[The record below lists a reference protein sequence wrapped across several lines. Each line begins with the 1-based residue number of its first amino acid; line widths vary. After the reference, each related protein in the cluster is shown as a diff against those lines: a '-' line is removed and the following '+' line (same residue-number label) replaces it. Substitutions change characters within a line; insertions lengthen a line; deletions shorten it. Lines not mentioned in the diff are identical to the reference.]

1 MQNNKDII
9 LEKIS
14 ELNEIYSETNSL
26 FKKIESFSDELKNDL
41 LKEYHYVCT
50 NLMAC
55 ISCMHNNDLDKA
67 KTYYNQTYQCI
78 KILYND
84 CVDVVIDIVYKKL
97 KYLAKFSSIYSIGV
111 SQFYSEY
118 TSTNSALNNIRS
130 LISESRKYNDEW
142 EVRKEIYKDIISS
155 DDFSKLIEFLSNYE
169 NIVDNMRIFV
179 SSYEKQEKDRAKKE
193 KRELGI
199 FIVSILSLIV
209 MILSFIKSF
218 FT

>member
-55 ISCMHNNDLDKA
+55 ISCMYNNDLDKA